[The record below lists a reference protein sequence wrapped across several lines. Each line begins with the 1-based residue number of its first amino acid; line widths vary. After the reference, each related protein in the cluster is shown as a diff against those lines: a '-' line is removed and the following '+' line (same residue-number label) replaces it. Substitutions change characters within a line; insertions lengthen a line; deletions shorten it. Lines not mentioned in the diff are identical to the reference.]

1 MIAFVICT
9 FLTVISLTIAFFF
22 AVANMQFLLEGD
34 FMNRAK
40 TNAMMHSFTWGQLQ
54 YRTYR
59 LTTANTNVTIQTD
72 YIRKSGN
79 ETYNRVE
86 SNISLDT
93 ATNSLNSTV
102 QIL

>member
-1 MIAFVICT
+1 
-9 FLTVISLTIAFFF
+9 
-22 AVANMQFLLEGD
+22 VANMQFLLEGD

-54 YRTYR
+54 YRTFR
-59 LTTANTNVTIQTD
+59 LTNKNTNVTIKTN

-79 ETYNRVE
+79 ETYNSIE
-86 SNISLDT
+86 SNVSLDT
-93 ATNSLNSTV
+93 TTNSLNSTV